1 MTAGELLI
9 ENIRLNKMIHGHLYA
24 IRGKRVKP
32 NTKGAHSYCYYFG
45 DYVILKN
52 ISEIDV
58 DKHGAHLEEVF
69 EEQKEFLNKLKNE
82 QNVNTPELLCCYKGK
97 HHFYKIEER
106 AKGSVLSVHYAS
118 TARAI
123 AFNTTVLD
131 NNNTDVEIANES
143 EIKPSEMQQIGYAM
157 YRYNVA
163 MQKQLK
169 EADQRLFNKFVRDFK
184 VLTLNHVYIDDG
196 RSENFLFDKT
206 AGFSFVDLEVGTAK
220 YSLSDLDITRDIFS
234 AFADFK
240 SYLHYMTYQQQ
251 KTILQNHE
259 VVMCKVLE
267 ALKQNHFNLTK
278 EQWEYYEKLA
288 KNSKEQI
295 ATISKE
301 FKK

>member
-169 EADQRLFNKFVRDFK
+169 EADQRHFNKFVRDFK

-220 YSLSDLDITRDIFS
+220 YSLSDLDIARDVFS

-240 SYLHYMTYQQQ
+240 SYLNYMTYQQQ

-259 VVMCKVLE
+259 VIMCKVLE
-267 ALKQNHFNLTK
+267 ALKQNHFNLTSA
-278 EQWEYYEKLA
+278 QWQYYENLA
-288 KNSKEQI
+288 KSSKQEI
-295 ATISKE
+295 AKISKE

>member
-9 ENIRLNKMIHGHLYA
+9 ENIKLNKMIHKHLYDV
-24 IRGKRVKP
+24 RCRCVKP

-69 EEQKEFLNKLKNE
+69 EEQKVFLNKLKNE
-82 QNVNTPELLCCYKGK
+82 QNINTPELLCCYKGK

-169 EADQRLFNKFVRDFK
+169 EADQRHFNKFVRDFK

-220 YSLSDLDITRDIFS
+220 YSLSDLDIARDVFS

-240 SYLHYMTYQQQ
+240 SYLNYMTYQQQ

-259 VVMCKVLE
+259 VIMCKVLE

-278 EQWEYYEKLA
+278 EQWEYYENLA

-295 ATISKE
+295 AKIPKE